1 MSSQPAAPRDRTRR
15 PAVARERVDGVLL
28 LDKPRGVSSNHALLA
43 VRRLLGAEKAG
54 HGGTLDPMAS
64 GLLPVLFGE
73 ATKFAHDLL
82 EADKSYFA
90 RLVLGETSTTAD
102 AEGTISPTHR
112 APPPESDFREVLRQ
126 FAGPIVQVPP
136 MHSALKHQGRP
147 LYDYA
152 RSGLNVERQGRTVTI
167 HSIELLEFSAGSAS
181 IRVTCSKGTYV
192 RTLVEDIGQAAGCGA
207 WLGDLRRES
216 VAGMN
221 LTDSRSIESLE
232 AMDLPTRR
240 AALAPLDTLLQTLP
254 RVDLAVPEA
263 LRFSQGQRLRV
274 APRSL
279 SAALLPND
287 AVRCD
292 RVRVYQGARL
302 LGIATLDDGVIAPQ
316 RLLAQPPVA
325 PLDDSPS
332 LT

>member
-1 MSSQPAAPRDRTRR
+1 MSILPAAPRDRPRR

-43 VRRLLGAEKAG
+43 ARRLLGAEKAG

-82 EADKSYFA
+82 EADKSYLA

-102 AEGTISPTHR
+102 AEGVISPTHLAR
-112 APPPESDFREVLRQ
+112 PSESDFLQVLRQ
-126 FAGPIVQVPP
+126 FVGPIVQIPP

-152 RSGLNVERQGRTVTI
+152 RSGLSVERQGRTVTI
-167 HSIELLEFSAGSAS
+167 HSIELLEFAADSAS
-181 IRVTCSKGTYV
+181 IRVACSKGTYV
-192 RTLVEDIGQAAGCGA
+192 RTLAEDIGQAAGCGA

-216 VAGMN
+216 VAAMN
-221 LTDSRSIESLE
+221 LTDSLSIESLE
-232 AMDLPTRR
+232 AMDLPIRR
-240 AALAPLDTLLQTLP
+240 SALAPLDTLLQTLP
-254 RVDLAVPEA
+254 RVDLAAPEA

-279 SAALLPND
+279 SPALPPAD
-287 AVRCD
+287 PTQCG
-292 RVRVYQGARL
+292 RVRVYRGAQL

-316 RLLAQPPVA
+316 RLLAQPPA
-325 PLDDSPS
+325 ALLDDSPS